1 MKRLVVMLVMLC
13 VAVTASAQDII
24 VKRSGETVK
33 AKISY
38 VGPDTVIYKLYDE
51 QNGAEYEILK
61 SDLSVYTK
69 LDSSGFSVLIF
80 IVGSCLSLFSLSS
93 THFFVIVI

>member
-61 SDLSVYTK
+61 SDVSVIHYESGRAEVI
-69 LDSSGFSVLIF
+69 DST
-80 IVGSCLSLFSLSS
+80 GSSYKEIRK
-93 THFFVIVI
+93 T